1 MKASLPCVRAAGG
14 GLQLQSALREEII
27 RSPCEAAGAVP
38 LTASL
43 TTTAHTPERKVL
55 KMGSDRLFIFC
66 NSAM

>member
-1 MKASLPCVRAAGG
+1 MKASLPCVGAAGG

-38 LTASL
+38 LTESL
-43 TTTAHTPERKVL
+43 ATTAHAPERKVL
-55 KMGSDRLFIFC
+55 EMGFDGLFIFY